1 MSPPAESQERM
12 EAMTEKDSRS
22 GASSG
27 PRRDGERDS
36 LSTHPTVFAPG
47 EEKLSEQELRAL
59 SPQEMLWTNRSVA
72 GLSQALIMMVDDEM
86 LNIEMTQA
94 FLMEA
99 GYRHFVQTDQPEQAM
114 PMLRREVPGVL
125 LLDLSMPRVGGL
137 EILAAMRDDAVLRHV
152 PVIVL
157 TSSTD
162 PQVKLK
168 ALALGAMDFLS
179 KPVDPSELGLRIRNT
194 LAASAYREYLG
205 QHDALTG
212 LANKQRYRRDAS
224 NVLAEATANGHS
236 GALLHIGIDALG
248 RINDALGR
256 MAGDQLLQRIA
267 KRLASCV
274 QTEACGELSSERHQP
289 SLYRFDGDE
298 FAVVVPYMEGV
309 HSAAAF
315 INKLLEDSTV
325 SFHRQGAP
333 ELFVTCSIGVSVFP
347 GDGLD
352 PDVLMRNAGLAL
364 RHAKQAGPHRY
375 EFFSAQFNELALSR
389 LDLSAELRHA
399 LGRDE
404 IELLYEPVVDLAD
417 GRVVGTEAIVRWK
430 HASGRIIE
438 GDELMELAGSSE
450 MDVALTEW
458 VFEQLRRHARNWRTA
473 GLQAVSTGVKAS
485 LANMTPRDLV
495 HMVGGAIEGGLDP
508 RLLCLELQ
516 HVAALRDLPPKEIAA
531 ILALRKKGVRLAL
544 DRFGA
549 TASVAELR
557 RLPCDEIR
565 VDASFM
571 RDLDKDPAL
580 QAMLLGMGDFGKRVR
595 VTCVACGVDTP
606 QKLDFL
612 RKHGWDQAQGPVF
625 GEPQSGL
632 NFAAKWLTRGG
643 KPQKAP
649 LPGAGA

>member
-1 MSPPAESQERM
+1 MKGGHNPMMAGMDQDTVTPAP
-12 EAMTEKDSRS
+12 
-22 GASSG
+22 GAGREGS
-27 PRRDGERDS
+27 DS

-47 EEKLSEQELRAL
+47 EDRLSEQELRAL
-59 SPQEMLWTNRSVA
+59 SPQDMLWSHRSSA

-99 GYRHFVQTDQPEQAM
+99 GYRHFVQTDQPELAV
-114 PMLRREVPGVL
+114 PMMRREVPGVL
-125 LLDLSMPRVGGL
+125 LLDLSMPRVSGL

-194 LAASAYREYLG
+194 LAASAYREYLS

-212 LANKQRYRRDAS
+212 LPNKQAYRRDAA
-224 NVLAEATANGHS
+224 NVLSEATANGHS
-236 GALLHIGIDALG
+236 GALLHIGVDALG

-256 MAGDQLLQRIA
+256 VLGDQLLQRVA

-274 QTEACGELSSERHQP
+274 QTEAGGELSSDQHQP

-298 FAVVVPYMEGV
+298 FAVIVPYMEGV

-325 SFHRQGAP
+325 SFRRQGAP
-333 ELFVTCSIGVSVFP
+333 ELFVTCSVGVSVFP

-352 PDVLMRNAGLAL
+352 PDVLTRNAGLAL

-375 EFFSAQFNELALSR
+375 EFFSPQFNEQAMSR

-399 LGRDE
+399 IGRDE
-404 IELLYEPVVDLAD
+404 IELLYEPVVDLANT
-417 GRVVGTEAIVRWK
+417 RLVGAGTIVRWK

-438 GDELMELAGSSE
+438 GDELLELAGSSE

-458 VFEQLRRHARNWRTA
+458 VLDQLRKHVKNWRAA
-473 GLQAVSTGVKAS
+473 GLQPVTIGVKAS
-485 LANMTPRDLV
+485 LAHMHPRDLV
-495 HMVGGAIEGGLDP
+495 HLVNAAVAGGIEP
-508 RLLCLELQ
+508 KLLSLELQ
-516 HVAALRDLPPKEIAA
+516 QMSALQDLPAKEVASVVALRRKG
-531 ILALRKKGVRLAL
+531 LRLSL

-549 TASVAELR
+549 TASVAQLR
-557 RLPCDEIR
+557 QLPCDEIK

-571 RDLDKDPAL
+571 RDLEKDSTL
-580 QAMLLGMGDFGKRVR
+580 QAMLLGLGDFGKRVR

-606 QKLDFL
+606 QKLEFL
-612 RKHGWDQAQGPVF
+612 RKHGWDQAQGLVF
-625 GEPQSGL
+625 GEPLSGL
-632 NFAAKWLTRGG
+632 NFAARWLTRSG
-643 KPQKAP
+643 KPQRVP
-649 LPGAGA
+649 LPGEGA

>member
-1 MSPPAESQERM
+1 MKGGHNPMMAGTDQDTVTPAPGVGREGS
-12 EAMTEKDSRS
+12 DSVS
-22 GASSG
+22 A
-27 PRRDGERDS
+27 
-36 LSTHPTVFAPG
+36 HPTVFAPG
-47 EEKLSEQELRAL
+47 EDRLSEQELRAL
-59 SPQEMLWTNRSVA
+59 SPQDMLWSHRSSA

-99 GYRHFVQTDQPEQAM
+99 GYRHFVQTDQPELAV
-114 PMLRREVPGVL
+114 PMMRREVPGVL
-125 LLDLSMPRVGGL
+125 LLDLSMPRVSGL

-194 LAASAYREYLG
+194 LAASAYREYLS

-212 LANKQRYRRDAS
+212 LPNKQAYRRDAA

-236 GALLHIGIDALG
+236 GALLHIGVDALG

-256 MAGDQLLQRIA
+256 VMGDQLLQRVA

-274 QTEACGELSSERHQP
+274 QTEAGGELSSDQHQP
-289 SLYRFDGDE
+289 TLYRFDGDE
-298 FAVVVPYMEGV
+298 FAVIVPYMEGV

-325 SFHRQGAP
+325 SFRRQGAP
-333 ELFVTCSIGVSVFP
+333 ELFVTCSVGVSVFP

-352 PDVLMRNAGLAL
+352 PDVLTRNAGLAL

-375 EFFSAQFNELALSR
+375 EFFSPQFNEQAMSR

-399 LGRDE
+399 IGRDE
-404 IELLYEPVVDLAD
+404 IELLYEPVVDLVNT
-417 GRVVGTEAIVRWK
+417 RLVGAGTIVRWK

-438 GDELMELAGSSE
+438 GDELLELAGSSE

-458 VFEQLRRHARNWRTA
+458 VLDQLRRHAKNWRAA
-473 GLQAVSTGVKAS
+473 GLQPVTIGVKAS
-485 LANMTPRDLV
+485 LAHMHPGDLV
-495 HMVGGAIEGGLDP
+495 HLVNAAIAGGIEP
-508 RLLCLELQ
+508 KLLSLELQ
-516 HVAALRDLPPKEIAA
+516 QMSALQNLPAKEVGSV
-531 ILALRKKGVRLAL
+531 LGLRGKGLRLSL

-549 TASVAELR
+549 TASVAQLR
-557 RLPCDEIR
+557 QLPCDEIK

-571 RDLDKDPAL
+571 RDLEKDPTL
-580 QAMLLGMGDFGKRVR
+580 QAMLLGLGDFGKRVR

-606 QKLDFL
+606 QKLEFL
-612 RKHGWDQAQGPVF
+612 RKHGWDQAQGLVF
-625 GEPQSGL
+625 GEPLSGL
-632 NFAAKWLTRGG
+632 NFAARWLTRSG
-643 KPQKAP
+643 KPQRVP
-649 LPGAGA
+649 LPGESA

>member
-1 MSPPAESQERM
+1 MMAGTDQDSVTPAP
-12 EAMTEKDSRS
+12 
-22 GASSG
+22 GAAREG
-27 PRRDGERDS
+27 GDS

-47 EEKLSEQELRAL
+47 EDRLSEQELRAL
-59 SPQEMLWTNRSVA
+59 SPQDMLWSHRSSA
-72 GLSQALIMMVDDEM
+72 GLSRALIMMVDDEM

-99 GYRHFVQTDQPEQAM
+99 GYRHFVQTDQPEQAV
-114 PMLRREVPGVL
+114 PMMRREVPGVL
-125 LLDLSMPRVGGL
+125 LLDLSMPRVSGL

-194 LAASAYREYLG
+194 LAASAYREYLS

-212 LANKQRYRRDAS
+212 LPNKQAYRRDAAD
-224 NVLAEATANGHS
+224 VLAEATANGHA
-236 GALLHIGIDALG
+236 GALLHIGVDALG

-256 MAGDQLLQRIA
+256 VLGDQLLQRVA

-274 QTEACGELSSERHQP
+274 QTEAGGELSSERHQP
-289 SLYRFDGDE
+289 TLYRFDGDE
-298 FAVVVPYMEGV
+298 FAVIVPYMEGV

-325 SFHRQGAP
+325 SFRRPGAP
-333 ELFVTCSIGVSVFP
+333 ELFVTCSVGVSVFP

-375 EFFSAQFNELALSR
+375 EFFSPQFNEQAMSR

-399 LGRDE
+399 IGRDE
-404 IELLYEPVVDLAD
+404 IELLYEPVVDLVHA
-417 GRVVGTEAIVRWK
+417 RLVGAGTIVRWK

-458 VFEQLRRHARNWRTA
+458 VLDQLRKHGKNWRAA
-473 GLQAVSTGVKAS
+473 GLQPVPIGVKAS
-485 LANMTPRDLV
+485 LAHMHPRDLV
-495 HMVGGAIEGGLDP
+495 HLVNAAVAGGIEP
-508 RLLCLELQ
+508 RLLSLELQ
-516 HVAALRDLPPKEIAA
+516 QVGALQNLPAKDVASIAGLRRKG
-531 ILALRKKGVRLAL
+531 LRLSL

-549 TASVAELR
+549 TASVAQLR
-557 RLPCDEIR
+557 QMPCDEIK

-571 RDLDKDPAL
+571 RDLEKDPAL
-580 QAMLLGMGDFGKRVR
+580 QAMLLGLGDFGKRVR

-606 QKLDFL
+606 QKLEFL
-612 RKHGWDQAQGPVF
+612 RKHGWDQAQGLVF
-625 GEPQSGL
+625 GEPLSGL
-632 NFAAKWLTRGG
+632 NFAARWLTRSG
-643 KPQKAP
+643 KPQRVP
-649 LPGAGA
+649 LPGEAS

>member
-1 MSPPAESQERM
+1 MKGGHNPMMAGMDQDTVTPAP
-12 EAMTEKDSRS
+12 
-22 GASSG
+22 GAGREGS
-27 PRRDGERDS
+27 DS

-47 EEKLSEQELRAL
+47 EDRLSEQELRAL
-59 SPQEMLWTNRSVA
+59 SPQDMLWSHRSSA

-99 GYRHFVQTDQPEQAM
+99 GYRHFVQTDQPELAV
-114 PMLRREVPGVL
+114 PMMRREVPGVL
-125 LLDLSMPRVGGL
+125 LLDLSMPRVSGL

-194 LAASAYREYLG
+194 LAASAYREYLS

-212 LANKQRYRRDAS
+212 LPNKQAYRRDAA
-224 NVLAEATANGHS
+224 NVLSEATANGHS
-236 GALLHIGIDALG
+236 GALLHIGVDALG

-256 MAGDQLLQRIA
+256 VLGDQLLQRVA

-274 QTEACGELSSERHQP
+274 QTEAGGELSSDQHQP

-298 FAVVVPYMEGV
+298 FAVIVPYMEGV

-325 SFHRQGAP
+325 SFRRQGAP
-333 ELFVTCSIGVSVFP
+333 ELFVTCSVGVSVFP

-352 PDVLMRNAGLAL
+352 PDVLTRNAGLAL

-375 EFFSAQFNELALSR
+375 EFFSPQFNEQAMSR

-399 LGRDE
+399 IGRDE
-404 IELLYEPVVDLAD
+404 IELLYEPVVDLANT
-417 GRVVGTEAIVRWK
+417 RLVGAGTIVRWK

-438 GDELMELAGSSE
+438 GDELLELAGSSE

-458 VFEQLRRHARNWRTA
+458 VLDQLRKHAKNWRAA
-473 GLQAVSTGVKAS
+473 GLQPVTIGVKAS
-485 LANMTPRDLV
+485 LAHMHPRDLV
-495 HMVGGAIEGGLDP
+495 HLVNAAVAGGIEP
-508 RLLCLELQ
+508 KLLSLELQ
-516 HVAALRDLPPKEIAA
+516 QMSALQNLPAKEVASVVALRRKG
-531 ILALRKKGVRLAL
+531 LRLSL

-549 TASVAELR
+549 TASVAQLR
-557 RLPCDEIR
+557 QLPCDEIK

-571 RDLDKDPAL
+571 RDLEQDSTL
-580 QAMLLGMGDFGKRVR
+580 QAMLLGLGDFGKRVR

-606 QKLDFL
+606 QKLEFL
-612 RKHGWDQAQGPVF
+612 RKHGWDQAQGLVF
-625 GEPQSGL
+625 GEPLSGL
-632 NFAAKWLTRGG
+632 NFAARWLTRSG
-643 KPQKAP
+643 KPQRVP
-649 LPGAGA
+649 LPGEGA